1 MKYGNIKTKKD
12 GKPFIKWVG
21 GKTQLLNEI
30 QKYYPFNEKITKYA
44 EPFVG
49 GGAVLIDILKKYNLK
64 SVYISDLNFELI
76 NTYKNVRDN
85 IDDLIEILSKYEKE
99 YLNKS
104 EEKRKEYYLEKRNK
118 FNSMIFEKEKNLIKK
133 SAIFIF
139 LNKTCFNG
147 LYRVNQKGLY
157 NVPMGVY
164 KKPLICD
171 IENLRNVSDLLQ
183 NVEIV
188 CGEYS
193 ESYDFIDEKT
203 FVYLDP
209 PYRPLTETAA
219 FTSYTK
225 SGFNDQSQIKLAEF
239 VKLLDKKGAKI
250 ALSNSDPKNNDSD
263 DNFFD
268 ELYKDFKIKRIKA
281 SRMINSKAD
290 GRSKINEIL
299 VLNF

>member
-1 MKYGNIKTKKD
+1 MKYENKELDKV

-21 GKTQLLNEI
+21 GKTQLLFEI

-49 GGAVLIDILKKYNLK
+49 GGAVLIDILKKNNLE

-85 IDDLIEILSKYEKE
+85 VDELIEKLRKYEKE
-99 YLNKS
+99 FLCKD
-104 EEKRKEYYLEKRNK
+104 EEKRKEYYLEKRKK
-118 FNSMIFEKEKNLIKK
+118 FNSMIFDKEKNLIKK

-139 LNKTCFNG
+139 LNKTCYNG
-147 LYRVNQKGLY
+147 LFRVNQKGLY

-171 IENLRNVSDLLQ
+171 EDNLRNVSNLLQ

-193 ESYDFIDEKT
+193 KSYDFIDEKT
-203 FVYLDP
+203 FVYFDP
-209 PYRPLTETAA
+209 PYRPITETSA

-225 SGFNDQSQIKLAEF
+225 SGFNDESQIELAEF
-239 VKLLDKKGAKI
+239 VKILDKKGAKI
-250 ALSNSDPKNNDSD
+250 ALSNSDPKNNDND

-281 SRMINSKAD
+281 SRMINSKSD
-290 GRSKINEIL
+290 GRKKINEIL
-299 VLNF
+299 VMNF